1 MEQLKQIKNC
11 LMTQIMSQMGNL
23 QDVDTKELGE
33 AIDMLLDIEKSM
45 YYCSITKAME
55 EKEPEV
61 GYYTDRRDMDYPR
74 GRMYYAG
81 NGVAGGNSSSM
92 GNQAGSR
99 NYTDPWQYPGN
110 YYYTERPMN
119 FSIRDEREGRSPMQ
133 RRMYMEAHGQEQKM
147 EELEKYMKELSNDIM
162 DMIKDASPD
171 ERRMLQQKISTLAS
185 KI

>member
-1 MEQLKQIKNC
+1 MEQLKAMKQC
-11 LMTQIMSQMGNL
+11 LMAQAQSQMGNL
-23 QDVDTKELGE
+23 KEVDAKELGE
-33 AIDMLLDIEKSM
+33 VVDMIKDLEEAM
-45 YYCSITKAME
+45 YYCTIVEAME
-55 EKEPEV
+55 KGSKEPEV
-61 GYYTDRRDMDYPR
+61 DYYTDRRDIDYPR

-81 NGVAGGNSSSM
+81 NGSSGGNSGSM
-92 GNQAGSR
+92 SNGR
-99 NYTDPWQYPGN
+99 NYSEPWQYPGN

-119 FSIRDEREGRSPMQ
+119 FSMRDEREGRSPMQ